1 MIINPDYPFQAMK
14 QVDILPLDDALTSA
28 VVGLGDCTRLGS
40 YTVDVDTGTVTPIEL
55 GNHYSRVYN
64 LYEFTIARYNEKQHL
79 IDPNFVD
86 KLGFSS
92 IRFFLRDV
100 AHSDFN
106 DNIKYQKRLLDDYM
120 MIVNTSEYDGR
131 VNVIGLDS
139 PWAMYTSKK
148 RESGPVDVTSNTI
161 TVDTLDTPNV
171 LDQDISYDA
180 WPTQQSRD
188 VNSNDEY
195 YPQDY
200 QTIDGEIVRKQ
211 VGISGYDIDL
221 DIYCLRTL
229 TVTPTTWP
237 YVFSIADFNSAY
249 NTNYVGIRNLIVNGS
264 SSSSPTCNR
273 VVFEHT
279 YSSYSID
286 INDTDLT
293 AVQINSSGTFS
304 PTITISKNQRYVLM
318 ICGFFVTEINGEPYV
333 AFLKDV
339 CYFYSTTS
347 DGSFNGYFTVNLFTG
362 TFYYKMYSYRV
373 NSSSNSINYNFKFY
387 NNNELLEY
395 SNYTKT
401 SVSTNGYATTYFR
414 SDGKNEYSKPGFRF
428 DLTNLN

>member
-148 RESGPVDVTSNTI
+148 RESGPVDITSDTI
-161 TVDTLDTPNV
+161 TVDTVDSPNV
-171 LDQDISYDA
+171 LDQDISYNA

-195 YPQDY
+195 YPQEY

-221 DIYCLRTL
+221 DIYCLRSL
-229 TVTPTTWP
+229 TVTLP
-237 YVFSIADFNSAY
+237 
-249 NTNYVGIRNLIVNGS
+249 
-264 SSSSPTCNR
+264 
-273 VVFEHT
+273 
-279 YSSYSID
+279 
-286 INDTDLT
+286 
-293 AVQINSSGTFS
+293 
-304 PTITISKNQRYVLM
+304 
-318 ICGFFVTEINGEPYV
+318 GE
-333 AFLKDV
+333 L
-339 CYFYSTTS
+339 
-347 DGSFNGYFTVNLFTG
+347 
-362 TFYYKMYSYRV
+362 
-373 NSSSNSINYNFKFY
+373 
-387 NNNELLEY
+387 
-395 SNYTKT
+395 
-401 SVSTNGYATTYFR
+401 
-414 SDGKNEYSKPGFRF
+414 
-428 DLTNLN
+428 